1 MLKTTILSVLAALA
15 LGAGAALAQEEH
27 EAARPRAP
35 RTPTPA
41 ATSPTSAFSFEG
53 PFGRFD
59 QPQLQRGLQVY
70 TEVCSACHG
79 LQYLSYRELAE
90 HGGVVDDRGADAR
103 LRGDAPRSPTPRPA
117 RPGRRRRPT
126 TSRPRRS
133 RPRPT

>member
-27 EAARPRAP
+27 GDEAGGGDAHASGHV
-35 RTPTPA
+35 TDF
-41 ATSPTSAFSFEG
+41 AFSFEG
-53 PFGRFD
+53 PFGRFN
-59 QPQLQRGLQVY
+59 QAQLQRGLQVY

-79 LQYLSYRELAE
+79 LRYLSYRELAE

-103 LRGDAPRSPTPRPA
+103 LRGDARGHRRRDRRDA
-117 RPGRRRRPT
+117 GRRRRRT